1 MTYEDLNQYIG
12 HNPEQRDYY
21 CTLCTKFQSKKPST
35 RVRDH
40 LEAIH
45 FPGQFIYAC
54 NACEKTFNGK
64 NLLAVHKSTKHP
76 KKKLIHQEY

>member
-12 HNPEQRDYY
+12 HNPDQRDYY
-21 CTLCTKFQSKKPST
+21 CTMCTKFQSKKQST

-45 FPGQFIYAC
+45 FPGQYIYAC
-54 NACEKTFNGK
+54 NICERSFNGK
-64 NLLAVHKSTKHP
+64 NLLAVHRSTKHP
-76 KKKLIHQEY
+76 KKKPILQEY